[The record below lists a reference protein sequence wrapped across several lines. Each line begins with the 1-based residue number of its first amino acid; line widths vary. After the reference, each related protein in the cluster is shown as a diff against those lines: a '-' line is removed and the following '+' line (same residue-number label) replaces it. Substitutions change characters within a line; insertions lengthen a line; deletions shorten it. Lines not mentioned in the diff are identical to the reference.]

1 MTAGQPAL
9 LCPGAGTHFPAMGRR
24 LHDRYPSAR
33 QTLSALAQVVGPD
46 LVDGCLSDSPA
57 HTRTIEQSYPATVAT
72 GLLAEAALVE
82 EVGRRPGYAVAGGYS
97 LGLFT
102 ALAVAGALAVADTI
116 ALVAARARLMQRAA
130 DQRAG
135 AMVLVT
141 GPAIGAVREEVDACP
156 AALGRVVIACVNS
169 PSAVMLSGDQ
179 AAVARVAGRLA
190 GDGTEVKA
198 ARTGVASHSPLMRGA
213 QDELNACLALVS
225 IVEPERPVLLNS
237 DGGTT
242 TDPGRI
248 RDELRI
254 HLVTPVRWDLCART
268 LAEIRPDVIVD
279 TGPGSMMARLTEGI
293 APAIILN
300 AAAPLADVVASL
312 RSSEVPNMPSGRS
325 LA

>member
-1 MTAGQPAL
+1 MTAGRPAL

-24 LHDRYPSAR
+24 LYDRYPSAR
-33 QTLSALAQVVGPD
+33 RLLGDLTQVVGPD
-46 LVDGCLSDSPA
+46 LVDGCLSDLPA
-57 HTRTIEQSYPATVAT
+57 HTRTIGQSYPATVAI

-82 EVGRRPGYAVAGGYS
+82 ELGRRPGYAVTGGYS

-116 ALVAARARLMQRAA
+116 SLVVARARLMQRAA

-135 AMVLVT
+135 TMVLVT
-141 GPAIGAVREEVDACP
+141 GPAIGTVREEVDACP
-156 AALGRVVIACVNS
+156 AELGRVVIACVNS

-190 GDGTEVKA
+190 GAGTEVKA

-213 QDELNACLALVS
+213 QDELNACLDQVS
-225 IVEPERPVLLNS
+225 IVEPELPVLLNS
-237 DGGTT
+237 DGGAT
-242 TDPGRI
+242 TDPARI

-268 LAEIRPDVIVD
+268 LAEVRPDLIVD
-279 TGPGSMMARLTEGI
+279 TGPGGMMARLTEGI
-293 APAIILN
+293 APAVLLN
-300 AAAPLADVVASL
+300 AAAPLADAVACL
-312 RSSEVPNMPSGRS
+312 RTSEESNTPSGRS
-325 LA
+325 LP